1 VDDEVNWLDEEQL
14 QAWRAFAALL
24 VVLPATLDTEMHRR
38 AGITQFEYGVLA
50 ALSDAPG
57 HSMRIST
64 LAEFAQG
71 SVSRLSHLIKRLER
85 RGWVRREPD
94 PADGRYTNAILTAE
108 GLATIVEIAPGHVAD
123 VRRLVI
129 DALTP
134 AQLRRLGETSERILR
149 TIGPC

>member
-1 VDDEVNWLDEEQL
+1 
-14 QAWRAFAALL
+14 
-24 VVLPATLDTEMHRR
+24 
-38 AGITQFEYGVLA
+38 
-50 ALSDAPG
+50 
-57 HSMRIST
+57 MRIST
-64 LAEFAQG
+64 LAGFAQG
-71 SVSRLSHLIKRLER
+71 SLSRLSHLIKRLEG

-134 AQLRRLGETSERILR
+134 AQLHRLGETSDRILR
-149 TIGPC
+149 NLGPC